1 MTESELDYTELE
13 FITTEIEDVNNLLKI
28 MIETLFDDTAE
39 SRELTP
45 FARQFDSVL
54 SVSIGILKN
63 KAEQIYKIFNMLFE
77 ADKSGEYKIP
87 KRQQSV

>member
-54 SVSIGILKN
+54 R
-63 KAEQIYKIFNMLFE
+63 
-77 ADKSGEYKIP
+77 D
-87 KRQQSV
+87 R

>member
-1 MTESELDYTELE
+1 MTEPELDYTELE

-28 MIETLFDDTAE
+28 MIETLFGDAAE
-39 SRELTP
+39 SHALTP

-54 SVSIGILKN
+54 SVSIGILNDKV
-63 KAEQIYKIFNMLFE
+63 EQIYKIFNMLFE

-87 KRQQSV
+87 KRQQGV